1 VKLLKIASW
10 NVNGIRACHR
20 NGFLRWLKR
29 ARPDVLLLQEVRADR
44 EQVPEEVACY
54 PGYEKIWCPATVRKG
69 YSGTAIFTREKPLRV
84 YSGVGRPE
92 FDGEGRVA
100 AVELAA
106 ATVVSAYFPN
116 SQDLGRRLDYK
127 LRFCDAIHEWLTK
140 LRRRGKPVVLGGDY
154 NIAPYPIDLARPEDN
169 EQTPGYLPEEREWMR
184 QYLSSGWVDTFRHLY
199 PDKVQY
205 SWWSM
210 RTRARERN
218 IGWRIDHHT
227 VHRSDRERIAG
238 VAIEDRVNGSDHCPV
253 RLELAL
259 D

>member
-1 VKLLKIASW
+1 MNLLKIASW

-20 NGFLRWLKR
+20 NGFLRWLSK
-29 ARPDVLLLQEVRADR
+29 ARPDVLLLQEVRAEPD
-44 EQVPEEVACY
+44 QVPEEVSVY
-54 PGYEKIWCPATVRKG
+54 PGYEKFWRPATVRRG
-69 YSGTAIFTREKPLRV
+69 YSGTAIFTREQPLKT
-84 YSGVGRPE
+84 YSGIGRPE

-100 AVELAA
+100 AVELKA

-116 SQDLGRRLDYK
+116 SQDLGKRLDYK
-127 LRFCDAIHEWLTK
+127 LRFCDAIQEWLTK
-140 LRRRGKPVVLGGDY
+140 LRRKGKPVVLGGDY

-184 QYLSSGWVDTFRHLY
+184 QYLGAGWVDTFRHLY

-227 VHRSDRERIAG
+227 VHRKDRDRI
-238 VAIEDRVNGSDHCPV
+238 VAAAI
-253 RLELAL
+253 
-259 D
+259 